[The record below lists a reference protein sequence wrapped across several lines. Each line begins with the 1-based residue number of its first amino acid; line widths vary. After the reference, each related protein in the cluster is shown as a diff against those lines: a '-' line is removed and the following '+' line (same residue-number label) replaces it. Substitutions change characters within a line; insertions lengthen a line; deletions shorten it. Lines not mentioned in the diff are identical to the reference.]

1 MIDINYNLY
10 TFDTR
15 DLVDRYVELRGEE
28 ELTATERDELASL
41 DHLLKEV
48 REYAGDL
55 PEDGVTLVRDDY
67 FVEYVRILI
76 SDWCGEIPP
85 NFPSYIK
92 IDWEETAKNLR
103 GDYTSV
109 EFLGNTYWYR

>member
-1 MIDINYNLY
+1 MTEVNYNAY

-15 DLVDRYVELRGEE
+15 DLVDRYAELRQEEDLKVEERE
-28 ELTATERDELASL
+28 ELAAL
-41 DHLLKEV
+41 DKVLKEV

-55 PEDGVTLVRDDY
+55 PEDGVTLVRADY
-67 FVEYVRILI
+67 FVEFCRILV

-92 IDWEETAKNLR
+92 IDWEETAENLR
-103 GDYTSV
+103 VDYMSV